1 MTDEQL
7 QEMRWSLREPPK
19 ASRIALFEDEFSRRA
34 NILLDESILTR
45 EQADS
50 NTRAIDNLV
59 QVTAES
65 RRDIDQLAQRT
76 GELAESISGLR
87 LSVEAVN
94 QGRREDIQVMV
105 NIVDTLSASIR
116 DLRETQLVMIQQ
128 ATVDRTAWQAEIQRI
143 WEYLTTTRPN
153 GRGEQGGEG

>member
-1 MTDEQL
+1 VTDEQL
-7 QEMRWSLREPPK
+7 QEMR
-19 ASRIALFEDEFSRRA
+19 SRIALFEDEFSRRA

-50 NTRAIDNLV
+50 NTRAIENLV

-76 GELAESISGLR
+76 GELAESISELR

-94 QGRREDIQVMV
+94 QARREDIQVMV
-105 NIVDTLSASIR
+105 NIVDTLSTSIR

-143 WEYLTTTRPN
+143 WEYLMTTRPN
-153 GRGEQGGEG
+153 GRGDLGGGQ

>member
-1 MTDEQL
+1 MTEEQIA
-7 QEMRWSLREPPK
+7 ELR
-19 ASRIALFEDEFSRRA
+19 SRIAEVEDEFSRRA

-50 NTRAIDNLV
+50 NTRAIENLV

-76 GELAESISGLR
+76 GSLAESISELR
-87 LSVEAVN
+87 LSIEAVN
-94 QGRREDIQVMV
+94 QARREDIQVMV
-105 NIVDTLSASIR
+105 GIVDTLSASIR

-128 ATVDRTAWQAEIQRI
+128 ANTDRTAWQAEIQRI
-143 WEYLTTTRPN
+143 WEYLMTTRSN
-153 GRGEQGGEG
+153 GKGDLGGGG

>member
-7 QEMRWSLREPPK
+7 QEMR
-19 ASRIALFEDEFSRRA
+19 SRIALFEDEFSRRA
-34 NILLDESILTR
+34 NILLDESIVTR

-50 NTRAIDNLV
+50 NTRAIENLV

-76 GELAESISGLR
+76 GELAESISELR
-87 LSVEAVN
+87 LSVETVN
-94 QGRREDIQVMV
+94 QARREDIQVMV

-143 WEYLTTTRPN
+143 WEYLTATRPN
-153 GRGEQGGEG
+153 GKGEQGGER

>member
-7 QEMRWSLREPPK
+7 QEMR
-19 ASRIALFEDEFSRRA
+19 SRIALFEDEFSRRA
-34 NILLDESILTR
+34 NILLDESIVTR

-50 NTRAIDNLV
+50 NTRAIENLV

-94 QGRREDIQVMV
+94 QARREDIQVMV

-143 WEYLTTTRPN
+143 WEYLMTTRPN
-153 GRGEQGGEG
+153 GRGDLGGGQ